1 LLDSFRRGP
10 YLALAWRVGSRYG
23 PGIAVNK
30 MPPMRLSRALAT
42 LACVLAVALAIAGCG
57 SGSDSSTGSSS
68 GSAQSRPAPPKSEF
82 PSAKGKTLAE
92 VLEAEDATPS
102 TLVVSPAAEVFDKGE
117 NRYPFGVFQRDR
129 TQVPDAEVA
138 LYFAKVPNTK
148 DAQAGGEFGEAAG
161 TPSAKKAEEKALD
174 QPAVGPFPAAIETL
188 QTQPAFRAQTTTSD
202 PDAASVVYKTNV
214 NFPSNGEW
222 RIAALVRQ
230 DGKLTATLLPSAEVG
245 RFTKVPKVG
254 QEAPLIHTPTP
265 ADVGGDLSK
274 ITTRIPPD
282 TQNRVDYADVIGK
295 EPIVLVFATPQFC
308 ISRVCGPVVD
318 VAEQLKQLYGD
329 KVAFIHMEIYQ
340 DNDPN
345 KPVRPQ
351 VSAFHLPSEP
361 WLFAIGRNGK
371 IEDEIDGAFGVEEL
385 TRVVKGL
392 IGE

>member
-1 LLDSFRRGP
+1 MT
-10 YLALAWRVGSRYG
+10 AV

-30 MPPMRLSRALAT
+30 MPPMRLSRVLAALAC
-42 LACVLAVALAIAGCG
+42 ALAVAFAIAGCG

-68 GSAQSRPAPPKSEF
+68 GSAESRPAPPKGEF

-92 VLEAEDATPS
+92 VLEAEGATPS
-102 TLVVSPAAEVFDKGE
+102 TLVVSPAAEVFNKGE

-138 LYFAKVPNTK
+138 LYFAKVPGAK
-148 DAQAGGEFGEAAG
+148 DAQAGEFGEAKG
-161 TPSAKKAEEKALD
+161 TTSAKKAEERALD

-188 QTQPAFRAQTTTSD
+188 ATKPAFRAQTTADD
-202 PDAASVVYKTNV
+202 PDAGSVVYKTNF

-222 RIAALVRQ
+222 RIAALIKQ

-245 RFTKVPKVG
+245 RFSKVPKVG
-254 QEAPLIHTPTP
+254 QKAPLIHTPTP

-282 TQNRVDYADVIGK
+282 TQNRVDYADVLGK
-295 EPIVLVFATPQFC
+295 EPIVLLFATPQFC

-329 KVAFIHMEIYQ
+329 KVAFIHMEIYT

-351 VSAFHLPSEP
+351 VDAFHLPSEP

-392 IGE
+392 TGE

>member
-1 LLDSFRRGP
+1 
-10 YLALAWRVGSRYG
+10 
-23 PGIAVNK
+23 
-30 MPPMRLSRALAT
+30 MPPMRLSRALAV
-42 LACVLAVALAIAGCG
+42 LACALVAALAIAGCG
-57 SGSDSSTGSSS
+57 GGSDSSTGSSS
-68 GSAQSRPAPPKSEF
+68 GSAESRPAPPKSAF

-92 VLEAEDATPS
+92 VLEAENATPS
-102 TLVVSPAAEVFDKGE
+102 TLVVSPASEVFNKGE

-138 LYFAKVPNTK
+138 LYFAKAPGKGPGTAGA
-148 DAQAGGEFGEAAG
+148 DAPAG
-161 TPSAKKAEEKALD
+161 TPGAKKAEERALD
-174 QPAVGPFPAAIETL
+174 QPAQGPYPAAIETL

-214 NFPSNGEW
+214 NFPSDGAW
-222 RIAALVRQ
+222 QIAALIRQ

-245 RFTKVPKVG
+245 RFSKVPKVG
-254 QEAPLIHTPTP
+254 QKAPLIHTPTP

-282 TQNRVDYADVIGK
+282 TQNRVDYADVVGK
-295 EPIVLVFATPQFC
+295 EPIVLLFATPQFC
-308 ISRVCGPVVD
+308 VSRVCGPVVD

-329 KVAFIHMEIYQ
+329 KVAFIHMEIYT

-351 VSAFHLPSEP
+351 VQAFHLPSEP
-361 WLFAIGRNGK
+361 WLFAIGRDGK

-392 IGE
+392 TGE